1 MSVDY
6 ADKGK
11 PAKRKTPKKGRP
23 PGRNRQA
30 SRRGKK
36 PQPGPARWKLLLLAL
51 VVVVAFIAALWFL
64 TRNSGDNEADSGAG
78 GETRAEPVIFTES
91 TKQSANQADAQSGDQ
106 DTLPKAPQERWQYIH
121 ELENREVEVIVPERK
136 ESARRLMQCGSFRRE
151 NDAQSLR
158 AQIAMQGMEAQV
170 RRTVSETHGAWYR
183 VILGPFDNLRAAQS
197 ANNQLRRANIHGCQI
212 WLWNLD

>member
-23 PGRNRQA
+23 KARSQQA

-36 PQPGPARWKLLLLAL
+36 AQPGPARWKLILLAL
-51 VVVVAFIAALWFL
+51 VIVALFVTALWFL
-64 TRNSGDNEADSGAG
+64 KQNNDASEEAAT
-78 GETRAEPVIFTES
+78 EEKAEPVIFTE
-91 TKQSANQADAQSGDQ
+91 TTEPATATEDE
-106 DTLPKAPQERWQYIH
+106 LPQAPQERWQYIH
-121 ELENREVEVIVPERK
+121 ELENRQVEVIVPERQ
-136 ESARRLMQCGSFRRE
+136 ESARRLMQCGSFRSE
-151 NDAQSLR
+151 SDAQSLR
-158 AQIAMQGMEAQV
+158 AQIAMQGMESQV
-170 RRTVSETHGAWYR
+170 RRTESEQHGAWYR

-197 ANNQLRRANIHGCQI
+197 ANNELRRGNIHGCQI

>member
-23 PGRNRQA
+23 KARSQQA

-36 PQPGPARWKLLLLAL
+36 AQQGPARWKLILLAL
-51 VVVVAFIAALWFL
+51 VIVALFVTALWFL
-64 TRNSGDNEADSGAG
+64 KQNNDAGEGDSA
-78 GETRAEPVIFTES
+78 ETEAEPVIFIETTE
-91 TKQSANQADAQSGDQ
+91 QAPEQ
-106 DTLPKAPQERWQYIH
+106 DTEDALPQAPQERWQYIH
-121 ELENREVEVIVPERK
+121 ELENRQVEVIVPERQ
-136 ESARRLMQCGSFRRE
+136 ESARRLMQCGSFRSE
-151 NDAQSLR
+151 SDAQSLR
-158 AQIAMQGMEAQV
+158 AQIAMQGMESQV
-170 RRTVSETHGAWYR
+170 RRTESEQHGAWYR

-197 ANNQLRRANIHGCQI
+197 ANNELRRGNIHGCQI

>member
-11 PAKRKTPKKGRP
+11 PAKRKAPKKGRP
-23 PGRNRQA
+23 PGRSQQA

-36 PQPGPARWKLLLLAL
+36 PQPGPARWKLILLAL
-51 VVVVAFIAALWFL
+51 VIVGLFVAALWFL
-64 TRNSGDNEADSGAG
+64 NTSSSDDEDAG
-78 GETRAEPVIFTES
+78 GEASAEPVIFTES
-91 TKQSANQADAQSGDQ
+91 ASQPETEDA
-106 DTLPKAPQERWQYIH
+106 LPQAPQERWQYIH

-170 RRTVSETHGAWYR
+170 RRTVSEQHGAWYR